1 MKKLISFML
10 VVSAGCFAP
19 DAAAQDI
26 HFSQMAELPMH
37 LNPAATGMFDG
48 LFRLTTNYK
57 SQWASMGSPYRTM
70 AAAFDMPFRP
80 AANRAYLGLGLF
92 LFRDQAGDSKFG
104 TFQGSIS
111 GSAIV
116 PLSKR
121 QKFSAGVQFGM
132 GQRSATIT
140 GLQWESQY
148 INGTYDPTAPT
159 NEANL
164 LTSFLYPDISAGVV
178 YQYRNVAGNLVGK
191 DVVEFQGGF
200 SVFHANQPAMRFHGG
215 GGDKLPMRIVA
226 HAQLRYDFPDTRW
239 SLRPSASYMQQ
250 AAARQIIVG
259 SMFRFRIKDGTKFT
273 NYYSESGIGAG
284 LHYRF
289 GDALIPQFYYDLG
302 DFFIG
307 MSYDF
312 NISKYTAVSRGQGG
326 FEITLRYA
334 NLNGALYK
342 NKK

>member
-1 MKKLISFML
+1 MKKLLIF
-10 VVSAGCFAP
+10 AGLLGFTP
-19 DAAAQDI
+19 GIIAQDI

-48 LFRLTTNYK
+48 VYRFTTNYK
-57 SQWASMGSPYRTM
+57 SQWVQMGSPYRTM
-70 AAAFDMPFRP
+70 AAAFDMPLRP
-80 AANRAYLGLGLF
+80 ALNRAYLGLGMF

-111 GSAIV
+111 GSAIL
-116 PLSKR
+116 PMSPK
-121 QKFSAGVQFGM
+121 QKISAGLQLGL

-148 INGTYDPTAPT
+148 INGSYDPTAPT

-178 YQYRNVAGNLVGK
+178 YQYRSVAGSLVGK
-191 DVVEFQGGF
+191 DVTELQVGA
-200 SVFHANQPAMRFHGG
+200 SVFHANQPNMRFHSGG
-215 GGDKLPMRIVA
+215 ASKLPMRIVG

-239 SLRPSASYMQQ
+239 SLRPSACYMQQ
-250 AAARQIIVG
+250 GAAHEIIFG
-259 SMFRFRIKDGTKFT
+259 SMIRYRIQNGTKIT
-273 NYYSESGIGAG
+273 NFYTESGIGMG
-284 LHYRF
+284 LHYRV

-307 MSYDF
+307 LSYDF
-312 NISKYTAVSRGQGG
+312 NLSKYTAVTRGMGG

-342 NKK
+342 NRK